1 MRFQNIPVCVLMLFL
16 VNIGKNEGLLHGNSI
31 HSNNSIHDHLGE
43 NVDMTGIMQMLSNL
57 TAELENLKE
66 KTADIEHLK
75 QQTVEMEHLKQQIE
89 KDQLTIK
96 LLQNRVFSLE
106 TEQNNLSKLL
116 SAQEFSTYLSGMNQL
131 THNLVDN
138 EASDRN
144 LTQQLSK
151 AQDDI
156 KQNNVSTTRLLR
168 NQSMELEM
176 LRRQS
181 GKDRSRI
188 QQLNGSLTQEI
199 RGIKEQIASMYGIRL
214 LSMSRFHL
222 ITSVL
227 IQNNDKRIIKV

>member
-1 MRFQNIPVCVLMLFL
+1 MRFQEIPFCVLMLFL
-16 VNIGKNEGLLHGNSI
+16 VNIGKNEGLLHGNPI

-66 KTADIEHLK
+66 QTAEI
-75 QQTVEMEHLKQQIE
+75 EHLKQQIE
-89 KDQLTIK
+89 KDKLTIQ

-106 TEQNNLSKLL
+106 TEQNNLSKLP

-156 KQNNVSTTRLLR
+156 KQNNISTTRLLR

-181 GKDRSRI
+181 GKDRSTI

-214 LSMSRFHL
+214 SINVTVSSDNICFN
-222 ITSVL
+222 S
-227 IQNNDKRIIKV
+227 K

>member
-57 TAELENLKE
+57 TAELENLK
-66 KTADIEHLK
+66 
-75 QQTVEMEHLKQQIE
+75 TVEMEHLKQQIE
-89 KDQLTIK
+89 KDQLTIQ

-188 QQLNGSLTQEI
+188 QQLNGSLNQEI

-227 IQNNDKRIIKV
+227 IQNNDKRIIKA

>member
-1 MRFQNIPVCVLMLFL
+1 MRFQNIPFCVLMLFL

-43 NVDMTGIMQMLSNL
+43 NVDMMGITQMLSNL

-66 KTADIEHLK
+66 QTAEI
-75 QQTVEMEHLKQQIE
+75 EHLKQQIE
-89 KDQLTIK
+89 KDQLTIQ

-106 TEQNNLSKLL
+106 TEQNNLSKLP

-138 EASDRN
+138 EASIRN

-156 KQNNVSTTRLLR
+156 KQNNISTTRLHR

-181 GKDRSRI
+181 GKDRSTI

-214 LSMSRFHL
+214 SINVTVSSDTICFN
-222 ITSVL
+222 S
-227 IQNNDKRIIKV
+227 K

>member
-1 MRFQNIPVCVLMLFL
+1 MRFQEIPFCVLMLFL

-75 QQTVEMEHLKQQIE
+75 TVEMEHLKQQIE
-89 KDQLTIK
+89 KDQLTIQ

-144 LTQQLSK
+144 LTQKLSK

-156 KQNNVSTTRLLR
+156 KQNNVSTTGLLR

>member
-31 HSNNSIHDHLGE
+31 HSNNSIHDHLGG

-66 KTADIEHLK
+66 QTAEIEHLK
-75 QQTVEMEHLKQQIE
+75 QQIA
-89 KDQLTIK
+89 KDQLTIQ

-156 KQNNVSTTRLLR
+156 KQNNISTTRLLR

-181 GKDRSRI
+181 GKDRSTI

>member
-1 MRFQNIPVCVLMLFL
+1 MRFQEIPFCVLMLFL

-43 NVDMTGIMQMLSNL
+43 NVDMTGITQMLSNL

-66 KTADIEHLK
+66 QTAEI
-75 QQTVEMEHLKQQIE
+75 EHLKQQIE
-89 KDQLTIK
+89 KDQLTIQ

-181 GKDRSRI
+181 GKDRSTI

-214 LSMSRFHL
+214 SINVTVSSDTICFN
-222 ITSVL
+222 S
-227 IQNNDKRIIKV
+227 K

>member
-1 MRFQNIPVCVLMLFL
+1 MRFQEIPFCVLMLFL

-31 HSNNSIHDHLGE
+31 HSNNSIHDH
-43 NVDMTGIMQMLSNL
+43 DMTGIMQMLSTL

-75 QQTVEMEHLKQQIE
+75 TVEMEHLKQQIE
-89 KDQLTIK
+89 KDQITIQ

-106 TEQNNLSKLL
+106 TEQNNLSKLP

-156 KQNNVSTTRLLR
+156 KQNNISTTRLLR

-181 GKDRSRI
+181 GKDRSTI

-214 LSMSRFHL
+214 SINVTVSSDNICLNS
-222 ITSVL
+222 
-227 IQNNDKRIIKV
+227 K

>member
-1 MRFQNIPVCVLMLFL
+1 MRFQEIPFCVLMLFL

-31 HSNNSIHDHLGE
+31 HSNNSIHDH
-43 NVDMTGIMQMLSNL
+43 DMTGIMQMLSNL

-75 QQTVEMEHLKQQIE
+75 TVEMEHLKQQIE
-89 KDQLTIK
+89 KDQITIQ

-106 TEQNNLSKLL
+106 TEQNNLSKLP

-156 KQNNVSTTRLLR
+156 KQNNISTTRLLR

-181 GKDRSRI
+181 GKDRSTI

-214 LSMSRFHL
+214 SINVTVSSDNICFN
-222 ITSVL
+222 S
-227 IQNNDKRIIKV
+227 K

>member
-1 MRFQNIPVCVLMLFL
+1 MRFQNIPFCVLMLFL

-66 KTADIEHLK
+66 QTAEIEHLK
-75 QQTVEMEHLKQQIE
+75 QQIA
-89 KDQLTIK
+89 KDQLTIQ

-106 TEQNNLSKLL
+106 TEQNNLSKLP

-156 KQNNVSTTRLLR
+156 KQNNISTTRLLR

-181 GKDRSRI
+181 GKDRSTI

-214 LSMSRFHL
+214 SINVTVSSDNICSNL
-222 ITSVL
+222 I
-227 IQNNDKRIIKV
+227 

>member
-1 MRFQNIPVCVLMLFL
+1 M
-16 VNIGKNEGLLHGNSI
+16 
-31 HSNNSIHDHLGE
+31 
-43 NVDMTGIMQMLSNL
+43 
-57 TAELENLKE
+57 
-66 KTADIEHLK
+66 
-75 QQTVEMEHLKQQIE
+75 
-89 KDQLTIK
+89 
-96 LLQNRVFSLE
+96 LQNRVFSLE

-156 KQNNVSTTRLLR
+156 KQNNVSTTQLLR

-181 GKDRSRI
+181 GKDRSTI

>member
-1 MRFQNIPVCVLMLFL
+1 MRFQEIPFCVLMLFL
-16 VNIGKNEGLLHGNSI
+16 VNIRKNEGLLHGNSI
-31 HSNNSIHDHLGE
+31 HSNNSIHDHFGE

-75 QQTVEMEHLKQQIE
+75 TVEMEHLKQQIE
-89 KDQLTIK
+89 KDQLTIQ

-106 TEQNNLSKLL
+106 TEQNNLSKLP

-156 KQNNVSTTRLLR
+156 KQNNVSTTQLLR

-181 GKDRSRI
+181 GIDRSTI

-199 RGIKEQIASMYGIRL
+199 RGIKEQIASMYGIK
-214 LSMSRFHL
+214 SSINVTVSSDNICFN
-222 ITSVL
+222 S
-227 IQNNDKRIIKV
+227 K

>member
-1 MRFQNIPVCVLMLFL
+1 MRFQEIPFCVLMLFL
-16 VNIGKNEGLLHGNSI
+16 VNIGKNEGLLHGNPI

-75 QQTVEMEHLKQQIE
+75 TVEMEHLKQQTE
-89 KDQLTIK
+89 TDQLTIQ

-106 TEQNNLSKLL
+106 TEQNNLSKLP

-138 EASDRN
+138 MASDRY

-156 KQNNVSTTRLLR
+156 KQNNISTTRLLR

-181 GKDRSRI
+181 GKDRSTI

-214 LSMSRFHL
+214 SINVTVSSDNICFN
-222 ITSVL
+222 S
-227 IQNNDKRIIKV
+227 K

>member
-1 MRFQNIPVCVLMLFL
+1 MRFQEIPFCVLMLFL

-31 HSNNSIHDHLGE
+31 HSNNSIHDH
-43 NVDMTGIMQMLSNL
+43 DMTGIMQMLSTL

-75 QQTVEMEHLKQQIE
+75 QQIE
-89 KDQLTIK
+89 KDQLTIQ

-106 TEQNNLSKLL
+106 TEQNNLSKLP

-156 KQNNVSTTRLLR
+156 KQNNISTTRLLR

-181 GKDRSRI
+181 GKDRSTI

-214 LSMSRFHL
+214 SINVTVSSDNICFN
-222 ITSVL
+222 S
-227 IQNNDKRIIKV
+227 K